1 MTKKKFKICD
11 MHCTSCAMSID
22 FDLEDLEGVQK
33 ASTSYARQEL
43 EIEFEES
50 KLDDKKIIEVIKK
63 VGYTAQ
69 PLPINQ

>member
-1 MTKKKFKICD
+1 
-11 MHCTSCAMSID
+11 MSID